1 MSKMYTIRAKQ
12 SVPMSLA
19 EAWDFFSSPINLSKI
34 TPAEMSF
41 VIKGDLADLKKVY
54 AGQIINY
61 TVKPIAG
68 IPLAWTTE
76 ITNVVDQH
84 YFIDEQRF
92 GPYSFWHHQHF
103 FKAIPG
109 GVEIEDIV
117 HYKLPLGFLGDI
129 ANALFVK
136 KQLQGIF
143 AYRIQKLNELF
154 GEYKNPAVVSALVD

>member
-1 MSKMYTIRAKQ
+1 MKAKQ
-12 SVPMSLA
+12 SVPMGLD
-19 EAWDFFSSPINLSKI
+19 EAWAFFSSPINLRKI
-34 TPAEMSF
+34 TPEHMAFE
-41 VIKGDLADLKKVY
+41 IKGDLSELKKVY

-61 TVKPIAG
+61 TVKPIAR

-76 ITNVVDQH
+76 ITHVVDHQ

-103 FKAIPG
+103 FTAIPG

-136 KQLQGIF
+136 QQLKGIF
-143 AYRIQKLNELF
+143 DFRFQKLNEMF
-154 GEYKNPAVVSALVD
+154 GIYKMPVASEKTM